1 MTKESCN
8 AMSNNRIT
16 RHLNRMDSYFSPFE
30 PDSQPSAQSP
40 VPPAGFV
47 VCPLHLAVAAAWQ
60 QEVYRRAY
68 EDAVARTQVPRIY
81 RRMFSSWN

>member
-1 MTKESCN
+1 
-8 AMSNNRIT
+8 MSANRIT
-16 RHLNRMDSYFSPFE
+16 RYLNRMDAYFPHSE
-30 PDSQPSAQSP
+30 PDPQQSLPQAQLP

-47 VCPLHLAVAAAWQ
+47 VCPLHVAVATAWQ

>member
-1 MTKESCN
+1 
-8 AMSNNRIT
+8 MSANRIN
-16 RHLNRMDSYFSPFE
+16 RYLNRMEAYFPQFE
-30 PDSQPSAQSP
+30 TDPPLQAQAP

-47 VCPLHLAVAAAWQ
+47 VCPLHMAVAAAWQ

>member
-1 MTKESCN
+1 
-8 AMSNNRIT
+8 MSTNRIT
-16 RHLNRMDSYFSPFE
+16 RYTDRMSAYFPAE
-30 PDSQPSAQSP
+30 QPYQPPQAQPAP

-47 VCPLHLAVAAAWQ
+47 VCPLHVAVAQAWQ

-68 EDAVARTQVPRIY
+68 EEAVAATQVPRHI